1 MTQAD
6 LDRLGRFQT
15 LTPKDLLDG
24 LTHLANAV
32 TAAQRARWD
41 GQGDLDLPFM
51 RGSLADAVQVSE
63 AIHAFAAAGVDRN
76 TGRPTFT
83 SIQDLFAA
91 LGKARGLPG
100 GAIINV
106 ADAGYDDAAKKIAF
120 TLVVD
125 RTVNPAP
132 EPLNPAGQTVSGT
145 GAGVTYAAR
154 TLRHAGQKWTPGQFA
169 GRTVTAGPS
178 SGIVADNTA
187 DTVTLVEEGWRGG
200 VPAAGAPYRI
210 SANDPMIGQIAF
222 GDTFKAAAGLDRAN
236 ATAAVAGVMRG
247 YHASATVVLDL
258 SDPVTGQG
266 CAQRTDGQQ
275 KACPYKHV
283 NADGSATV
291 VNELPRAADRI
302 MLRTGRDLFGDAS
315 DAQRLGFTVSL
326 NAPPKETYKG
336 FQPGTYDRRT
346 DLLHDTDGDTWTAA
360 ALPHDGFAKGGADRM
375 RGGPGRDS
383 MHGGAGDDLVNGDSG
398 GDEVFGGDGD
408 DLLWGGK
415 GCDPALDAAT
425 ADCLSGGTFDPAARG
440 TGDRFV
446 DHVFGGAGADLLDYN
461 PRGSYPGSC
470 APGKMPEGELT
481 TVVDPCAWF
490 RMTDKDNAATA
501 DDQHHQ
507 GVDWQYGGA
516 DRDVLQGDRTAN
528 GPNAGDKMIDW
539 NGNFNL
545 YTHCGPANGGHNI
558 VRQHSP
564 AMLDFLAKVAWGAG
578 AGRGAGDPSG
588 SREVAV
594 PVSGD
599 SGSPYPTSP
608 GHFDSPVACAG

>member
-1 MTQAD
+1 MTGNAEKVYTERYPAGQAPADATRVRSHDPALPGDSTRFCTQAQATCEPAGSYGAD
-6 LDRLGRFQT
+6 HLYGDDGDDALWGQDGDDT
-15 LTPKDLLDG
+15 LQG
-24 LTHLANAV
+24 
-32 TAAQRARWD
+32 
-41 GQGDLDLPFM
+41 GQGDD
-51 RGSLADAVQVSE
+51 
-63 AIHAFAAAGVDRN
+63 
-76 TGRPTFT
+76 
-83 SIQDLFAA
+83 DLFGE
-91 LGKARGLPG
+91 LGDDDLSG
-100 GAIINV
+100 GAGE
-106 ADAGYDDAAKKIAF
+106 DAMLGD
-120 TLVVD
+120 
-125 RTVNPAP
+125 
-132 EPLNPAGQTVSGT
+132 
-145 GAGVTYAAR
+145 
-154 TLRHAGQKWTPGQFA
+154 
-169 GRTVTAGPS
+169 
-178 SGIVADNTA
+178 
-187 DTVTLVEEGWRGG
+187 RGG
-200 VPAAGAPYRI
+200 VLNERI
-210 SANDPMIGQIAF
+210 
-222 GDTFKAAAGLDRAN
+222 
-236 ATAAVAGVMRG
+236 
-247 YHASATVVLDL
+247 
-258 SDPVTGQG
+258 
-266 CAQRTDGQQ
+266 
-275 KACPYKHV
+275 
-283 NADGSATV
+283 
-291 VNELPRAADRI
+291 
-302 MLRTGRDLFGDAS
+302 DAS

-346 DLLHDTDGDTWTAA
+346 DLLHDTDGDTWTAG

-528 GPNAGDKMIDW
+528 GPNPGDKMIDW

-578 AGRGAGDPSG
+578 AGRSAGDPSG